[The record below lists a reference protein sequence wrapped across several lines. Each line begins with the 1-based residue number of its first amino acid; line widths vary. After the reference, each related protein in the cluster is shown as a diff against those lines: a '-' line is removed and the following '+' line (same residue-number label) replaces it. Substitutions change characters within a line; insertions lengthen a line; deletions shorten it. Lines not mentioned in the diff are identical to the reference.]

1 MPCDIAG
8 ASHHENASFK
18 PCQSY
23 LSAYAVYGEKAAG
36 RDAGAYLQT
45 SKISEI
51 ITDRC
56 LLPVYGEKMAAAR

>member
-1 MPCDIAG
+1 MLNKRASAPPLIALPG
-8 ASHHENASFK
+8 ILPVN
-18 PCQSY
+18 
-23 LSAYAVYGEKAAG
+23 GEKAAS